1 MNNTLKTEIKKLIK
15 DELKIFQYE
24 NKNNSNKNMITIEKE
39 KYESLLND
47 CKNAFNA
54 GYNEGIKYL
63 DEKVKEAYQN
73 GLNQNKV
80 INETKKIKKEII
92 EKDNETNSDKWNSVD
107 LIFNS
112 LNNYYMK

>member
-1 MNNTLKTEIKKLIK
+1 MNNTLKTEIRKLIR
-15 DELKIFQYE
+15 DELKIFQYKD
-24 NKNNSNKNMITIEKE
+24 KNDSNKEMITIEKE

-73 GLNQNKV
+73 GLKQSKI
-80 INETKKIKKEII
+80 INETKNITKETV
-92 EKDNETNSDKWNSVD
+92 EKDEEIGSDTLKSTN
-107 LIFNS
+107 LIFDS
-112 LNNYYMK
+112 LNNYMK